1 MLKIY
6 PSETFL
12 VDPLDGAKEFIARN
26 GEFTV
31 NIGLVINN
39 KPKLGIIQIP
49 VKSTQYFTDGVYSY
63 KYKKTL
69 KKFHH

>member
-1 MLKIY
+1 M
-6 PSETFL
+6 
-12 VDPLDGAKEFIARN
+12 VDPLDGTKEFIARN

-39 KPKLGIIQIP
+39 KPKLGVIKNP
-49 VKSTQYFTDGVYSY
+49 AKSTQYFSDGVYSINI
-63 KYKKTL
+63 KKPL